1 MEKYTS
7 NSMSFFPYLKILLIY
22 RNRKQNFVYSM
33 NLVKLDGNYV
43 DFANAYYF
51 IALVLVIPLTSLC
64 LHLDVITSWLRG
76 IFLKSQKEDQ
86 NAPTLKDMGFLG
98 SLNKKC
104 KTKNIQHGMTNDH
117 F

>member
-64 LHLDVITSWLRG
+64 LHLDVITSWLPG
-76 IFLKSQKEDQ
+76 IFFEITKRGPKRT
-86 NAPTLKDMGFLG
+86 NFKRYGFLG
-98 SLNKKC
+98 KFEQKV
-104 KTKNIQHGMTNDH
+104 
-117 F
+117 